1 LSDRLPSLI
10 VVSGPSGAG
19 KSTILARVLEEMRNL
34 RFSVSHTTRATREA
48 ETEGVHYH
56 FVDRATFEA
65 MRGRK
70 EFVESAEVHG
80 QLYGTSRAEYDRAT
94 ADGVDL
100 LLDLDVQGAAQV
112 RAAYPDGVS
121 VFILPPSYTDLERRL
136 RGRGAENEGN
146 FSAGCGG
153 GKLLLYR
160 KYDYVII
167 NDDLDQSVDRL
178 KCIIRAARCR
188 ISRMEPLAR
197 RSWGHFPRAR
207 RADERCRTSFF
218 EERR

>member
-1 LSDRLPSLI
+1 
-10 VVSGPSGAG
+10 
-19 KSTILARVLEEMRNL
+19 MRNL

-146 FSAGCGG
+146 FQRRLRAAGEE
-153 GKLLLYR
+153 LLLYR

-188 ISRMEPLAR
+188 ISRMEPMAEKIL
-197 RSWGHFPRAR
+197 GTFPPSK
-207 RADERCRTSFF
+207 ES
-218 EERR
+218 

>member
-1 LSDRLPSLI
+1 MSDRRPSLI

-34 RFSVSHTTRATREA
+34 RFSVSHTTRAAREA

-56 FVDRATFEA
+56 FVDRSTFEA

-112 RAAYPDGVS
+112 RAAYADAVS

-136 RGRGAENEGN
+136 RA
-146 FSAGCGG
+146 AGEE
-153 GKLLLYR
+153 LLLYR

-188 ISRMEPLAR
+188 ISRMEPMAEKIL
-197 RSWGHFPRAR
+197 GTFPPSK
-207 RADERCRTSFF
+207 ES
-218 EERR
+218 